1 MLGAIIYI
9 VITKPRKGLHM
20 TQYPKF
26 VQPKYCP
33 YALKQEEADVL
44 LTENNSMDPEE
55 WDMFADSPLAGG
67 DTTYE
72 NHIYAGLFRDL
83 VALAKKTKGDIF
95 WHNDAPAPIHS
106 TGFYP
111 DTQGSEIVRWETPN
125 WCGLS
130 QLQRRVVIASNASR
144 GFGLL
149 APTTVVVTVRATD
162 DRGAWTF
169 MNLAVVWQ

>member
-1 MLGAIIYI
+1 MLGAILFI

-72 NHIYAGLFRDL
+72 NHIYAGLFKDL

>member
-1 MLGAIIYI
+1 
-9 VITKPRKGLHM
+9 M

-33 YALKQEEADVL
+33 YALKQEEADTL

-55 WDMFADSPLAGG
+55 WEMFANSPLAGG

-83 VALAKKTKGDIF
+83 VTLAEKTKGDIF

-125 WCGLS
+125 WYGLS
-130 QLQRRVVIASNASR
+130 QPQRRVVIASNANR
-144 GFGLL
+144 GT
-149 APTTVVVTVRATD
+149 PTNTCRS
-162 DRGAWTF
+162 
-169 MNLAVVWQ
+169 

>member
-1 MLGAIIYI
+1 
-9 VITKPRKGLHM
+9 M

>member
-1 MLGAIIYI
+1 
-9 VITKPRKGLHM
+9 M

-33 YALKQEEADVL
+33 YALKQEEADTL

-55 WDMFADSPLAGG
+55 WEMFANSPLAGG

-83 VALAKKTKGDIF
+83 VTLAEKTKGDIF

-125 WCGLS
+125 WYGLS
-130 QLQRRVVIASNASR
+130 QPQRRVVIASNA
-144 GFGLL
+144 
-149 APTTVVVTVRATD
+149 
-162 DRGAWTF
+162 
-169 MNLAVVWQ
+169 NLREHKRHNNICP

>member
-1 MLGAIIYI
+1 
-9 VITKPRKGLHM
+9 M

-33 YALKQEEADVL
+33 YALKQEEADTL

-55 WDMFADSPLAGG
+55 WEMFANSPLAGG

-83 VALAKKTKGDIF
+83 VTLAEKTKGDIF

-125 WCGLS
+125 WYGLS
-130 QLQRRVVIASNASR
+130 Q
-144 GFGLL
+144 
-149 APTTVVVTVRATD
+149 PTTIHHLQNIL
-162 DRGAWTF
+162 
-169 MNLAVVWQ
+169 MI

>member
-1 MLGAIIYI
+1 
-9 VITKPRKGLHM
+9 M

-33 YALKQEEADVL
+33 YALKQDEADAL

-55 WDMFADSPLAGG
+55 WDMFANSPLAGG

-72 NHIYAGLFRDL
+72 NYIYAGLFRDL
-83 VALAKKTKGDIF
+83 VTLAKKTKGDIF

-125 WCGLS
+125 WYGLS
-130 QLQRRVVIASNASR
+130 QPQRRIVIASNANR
-144 GFGLL
+144 GT
-149 APTTVVVTVRATD
+149 PTNTYVVTVRVTD
-162 DRGAWTF
+162 GRGPWTF